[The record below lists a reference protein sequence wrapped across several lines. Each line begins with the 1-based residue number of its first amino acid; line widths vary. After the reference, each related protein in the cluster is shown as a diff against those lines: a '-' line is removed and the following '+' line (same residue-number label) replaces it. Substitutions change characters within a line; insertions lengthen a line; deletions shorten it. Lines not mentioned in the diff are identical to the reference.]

1 MKSYRFYVILIFW
14 AAVLIT
20 SNLSRML
27 WLNAGADS
35 LSEFKPESPE
45 FREMKLSGK
54 KLTSLLEAE
63 AYYGQPASELL
74 SLSWLYRRLHGGR
87 GFLPAQEREYLLLK
101 QAAFT
106 FNRSGYE
113 KIRKAYQKVWDDA
126 EVFPVQE
133 NGIVYE
139 NSWMFERSY
148 GGLRGHEGT
157 DLMPPENLPGHF
169 KVVSMTEGTVEKI
182 GWLEKGGYRIGIR
195 SPRGGYYY
203 YAHLDSYAQEFVP
216 GQSVEAGRTA
226 WVYGRQRIRS
236 GGDQWKVRCASP
248 SWNLSGDGDGLGAE
262 CKSLLASA
270 ISGGRGIQTGE
281 GMKREEGMRCLKVG
295 PEEAAMSKCDKRLRC
310 IFRAIML
317 K

>member
-1 MKSYRFYVILIFW
+1 MKGYRFYVLLIFL

-35 LSEFKPESPE
+35 LSEFEPESPE

-54 KLTSLLEAE
+54 RLASLLEAE
-63 AYYGQPASELL
+63 AYYGQPASELF

-195 SPRGGYYY
+195 IHQGGYYY
-203 YAHLDSYAQEFVP
+203 YAHLDSYAQEFIP
-216 GQSVEAGRTA
+216 GQSVEAGELLG
-226 WVYGRQRIRS
+226 YMGDS
-236 GGDQWKVRCASP
+236 GY
-248 SWNLSGDGDGLGAE
+248 
-262 CKSLLASA
+262 
-270 ISGGRGIQTGE
+270 
-281 GMKREEGMRCLKVG
+281 G
-295 PEEAAMSKCDKRLRC
+295 PEGTSGRFDVHLHLGIYLETETASELSVNPYWLLRYLEEKESGQ
-310 IFRAIML
+310 A
-317 K
+317 KE

>member
-1 MKSYRFYVILIFW
+1 
-14 AAVLIT
+14 
-20 SNLSRML
+20 ML

-35 LSEFKPESPE
+35 LSEFEPESPE

-63 AYYGQPASELL
+63 AYYGQPASELF

-216 GQSVEAGRTA
+216 GQSVEAGELLG
-226 WVYGRQRIRS
+226 YMGDS
-236 GGDQWKVRCASP
+236 GY
-248 SWNLSGDGDGLGAE
+248 
-262 CKSLLASA
+262 
-270 ISGGRGIQTGE
+270 
-281 GMKREEGMRCLKVG
+281 G
-295 PEEAAMSKCDKRLRC
+295 PEGTSGRFDVHLHLGIYLETETASELSVNPYWLLRYLEEKESGQ
-310 IFRAIML
+310 A
-317 K
+317 KE

>member
-1 MKSYRFYVILIFW
+1 
-14 AAVLIT
+14 
-20 SNLSRML
+20 ML

-35 LSEFKPESPE
+35 LSEFEPESPE

-54 KLTSLLEAE
+54 RLASLLEAE

-195 SPRGGYYY
+195 SPQGGYYY
-203 YAHLDSYAQEFVP
+203 YAHLDSYAQEFIP
-216 GQSVEAGRTA
+216 GQSVEAGELLG
-226 WVYGRQRIRS
+226 YMGDS
-236 GGDQWKVRCASP
+236 GY
-248 SWNLSGDGDGLGAE
+248 
-262 CKSLLASA
+262 
-270 ISGGRGIQTGE
+270 
-281 GMKREEGMRCLKVG
+281 G
-295 PEEAAMSKCDKRLRC
+295 PEGTSGRFDVHLHLGIYLETETASELSVNPYWLLRYLEEKESGQ
-310 IFRAIML
+310 A
-317 K
+317 KE

>member
-1 MKSYRFYVILIFW
+1 MILIFW

-216 GQSVEAGRTA
+216 GQSVEAGELLG
-226 WVYGRQRIRS
+226 YMGDS
-236 GGDQWKVRCASP
+236 GY
-248 SWNLSGDGDGLGAE
+248 
-262 CKSLLASA
+262 
-270 ISGGRGIQTGE
+270 
-281 GMKREEGMRCLKVG
+281 G
-295 PEEAAMSKCDKRLRC
+295 PEGTSGRFDVHLHLGIYLETETASELSVNPYWLLRYLEEKESGQ
-310 IFRAIML
+310 A
-317 K
+317 KE

>member
-1 MKSYRFYVILIFW
+1 MKGYRFYVLLIFL

-35 LSEFKPESPE
+35 LSEFEPESPE

-54 KLTSLLEAE
+54 RLASLLEAE
-63 AYYGQPASELL
+63 AYYGQPASELF

-139 NSWMFERSY
+139 NSWMFGRSY

-195 SPRGGYYY
+195 SPQGGYYY
-203 YAHLDSYAQEFVP
+203 YAHLDSYAQEFIP
-216 GQSVEAGRTA
+216 GQSVEAGELLG
-226 WVYGRQRIRS
+226 YMGDS
-236 GGDQWKVRCASP
+236 GY
-248 SWNLSGDGDGLGAE
+248 
-262 CKSLLASA
+262 
-270 ISGGRGIQTGE
+270 
-281 GMKREEGMRCLKVG
+281 G
-295 PEEAAMSKCDKRLRC
+295 PEGTSGRFDVHLHLGIYLETETASELSVNPYWLLRYLEEKESGQ
-310 IFRAIML
+310 A
-317 K
+317 KE

>member
-1 MKSYRFYVILIFW
+1 MKGYRFYVLLIFL

-35 LSEFKPESPE
+35 LSEFEPESPE

-54 KLTSLLEAE
+54 RLASLLEAE
-63 AYYGQPASELL
+63 AYYGQPASELF

-195 SPRGGYYY
+195 SPQGGYYY
-203 YAHLDSYAQEFVP
+203 YAHLDSYAQEIIP
-216 GQSVEAGRTA
+216 GQSVEAGELLG
-226 WVYGRQRIRS
+226 YMGDS
-236 GGDQWKVRCASP
+236 GY
-248 SWNLSGDGDGLGAE
+248 
-262 CKSLLASA
+262 
-270 ISGGRGIQTGE
+270 
-281 GMKREEGMRCLKVG
+281 G
-295 PEEAAMSKCDKRLRC
+295 PEGTSGRFDVHLHLGIYLETETASELSVNPYWLLRYLEEKESGQ
-310 IFRAIML
+310 A
-317 K
+317 KE

>member
-216 GQSVEAGRTA
+216 GQSVEAGELLG
-226 WVYGRQRIRS
+226 YMGDS
-236 GGDQWKVRCASP
+236 GY
-248 SWNLSGDGDGLGAE
+248 
-262 CKSLLASA
+262 
-270 ISGGRGIQTGE
+270 
-281 GMKREEGMRCLKVG
+281 G
-295 PEEAAMSKCDKRLRC
+295 PEGTSGRFDVHLHLGIYLETETASELSVNPYWLLRYLEEEES
-310 IFRAIML
+310 RQA
-317 K
+317 KE

>member
-195 SPRGGYYY
+195 SPQGGYYY
-203 YAHLDSYAQEFVP
+203 YAHLDSYAQEFIP
-216 GQSVEAGRTA
+216 GQSVEAGELLG
-226 WVYGRQRIRS
+226 YMGDS
-236 GGDQWKVRCASP
+236 GY
-248 SWNLSGDGDGLGAE
+248 
-262 CKSLLASA
+262 
-270 ISGGRGIQTGE
+270 
-281 GMKREEGMRCLKVG
+281 G
-295 PEEAAMSKCDKRLRC
+295 PEGTSGRFDVHLHLGIYLETETASELSVNPYWLLRYLEEKESGQ
-310 IFRAIML
+310 A
-317 K
+317 KE

>member
-216 GQSVEAGRTA
+216 GQSVEAGELLG
-226 WVYGRQRIRS
+226 YMGDS
-236 GGDQWKVRCASP
+236 GY
-248 SWNLSGDGDGLGAE
+248 
-262 CKSLLASA
+262 
-270 ISGGRGIQTGE
+270 
-281 GMKREEGMRCLKVG
+281 G
-295 PEEAAMSKCDKRLRC
+295 PEGTSGRFDVHLHLGIYLETETASELSVNPYWLLRYLEEKESGQ
-310 IFRAIML
+310 A
-317 K
+317 KE

>member
-1 MKSYRFYVILIFW
+1 MKSYRLYVILIFW

-157 DLMPPENLPGHF
+157 DLIPPENLPGHF

-216 GQSVEAGRTA
+216 GQSVEAGELLG
-226 WVYGRQRIRS
+226 YMGDS
-236 GGDQWKVRCASP
+236 GY
-248 SWNLSGDGDGLGAE
+248 
-262 CKSLLASA
+262 
-270 ISGGRGIQTGE
+270 
-281 GMKREEGMRCLKVG
+281 G
-295 PEEAAMSKCDKRLRC
+295 PEGTSGRFDVHLHLGIYLETETASELSVNPYWLLRYLEEKESGQ
-310 IFRAIML
+310 A
-317 K
+317 KE

>member
-74 SLSWLYRRLHGGR
+74 SLSWFYRRLHGGR

-216 GQSVEAGRTA
+216 GQSVEAGELLG
-226 WVYGRQRIRS
+226 YMGDS
-236 GGDQWKVRCASP
+236 GY
-248 SWNLSGDGDGLGAE
+248 
-262 CKSLLASA
+262 
-270 ISGGRGIQTGE
+270 
-281 GMKREEGMRCLKVG
+281 G
-295 PEEAAMSKCDKRLRC
+295 PEGTSGRFDVHLHLGIYLETETASELSVNPYWLLRYLEEEES
-310 IFRAIML
+310 RQA
-317 K
+317 KE

>member
-54 KLTSLLEAE
+54 RLASLLEAE
-63 AYYGQPASELL
+63 AYYGQPASELF

-216 GQSVEAGRTA
+216 GQSVEAGELLG
-226 WVYGRQRIRS
+226 YMGDS
-236 GGDQWKVRCASP
+236 GY
-248 SWNLSGDGDGLGAE
+248 
-262 CKSLLASA
+262 
-270 ISGGRGIQTGE
+270 
-281 GMKREEGMRCLKVG
+281 G
-295 PEEAAMSKCDKRLRC
+295 PEGTSGRFDVHLHLGIYLETETASELSVNPYWLLRYLEEEES
-310 IFRAIML
+310 RQA
-317 K
+317 KE